1 MRKILIPALL
11 LLLTFSVSAAPVI
24 RQRQFARL
32 NYCNVYDL
40 LKINRFN
47 VRIQQKKLL
56 ASARNRNLVFEHK
69 QRKFQFNGQRVEL
82 GFPLVYNGNQSWL
95 TVADWQKTLR
105 PLLYPATAAKHRIYT
120 IYLDMG
126 HGGSDPG
133 AIGRFSKEKNITLAL
148 GRRVA
153 AFLRSYGYRV
163 IMTRNSDIYVPL
175 TQVSA
180 RQRLSRSDL
189 FVSIHV
195 NSAADKSISGIET
208 FCLTPAGMASS
219 NGGKV
224 DKKSYPG
231 NRLDSNNILLA
242 WNIQRSLL
250 KFTSGRDRGIK
261 RARFAVL
268 KELNVPGVLIEV
280 GFISNRIEE
289 KLLNQRAYQDRIAA
303 GIVNGIVN
311 YSRTVRQK

>member
-133 AIGRFSKEKNITLAL
+133 AIGRFSKEKNI
-148 GRRVA
+148 RRSSLTSQKA
-153 AFLRSYGYRV
+153 NCTTV
-163 IMTRNSDIYVPL
+163 IRL
-175 TQVSA
+175 LKSA
-180 RQRLSRSDL
+180 IPASEARLSAMCVFFTAAKSLMLLLICTPSASEHRTA
-189 FVSIHV
+189 VS
-195 NSAADKSISGIET
+195 K
-208 FCLTPAGMASS
+208 
-219 NGGKV
+219 
-224 DKKSYPG
+224 
-231 NRLDSNNILLA
+231 
-242 WNIQRSLL
+242 
-250 KFTSGRDRGIK
+250 
-261 RARFAVL
+261 
-268 KELNVPGVLIEV
+268 
-280 GFISNRIEE
+280 
-289 KLLNQRAYQDRIAA
+289 
-303 GIVNGIVN
+303 
-311 YSRTVRQK
+311 